1 MSLNRKHKQI
11 KVRYSVYT
19 YKTTRL
25 HSERILA
32 VSPEIKHTER
42 GELALLSANLL
53 PSLMMLSCYG
63 PQRF

>member
-1 MSLNRKHKQI
+1 MSLKRKHKQV
-11 KVRYSVYT
+11 KVRYSVYI
-19 YKTTRL
+19 YETTPL

-42 GELALLSANLL
+42 GELALLSANLF